1 MVTSKSHIVNK
12 QEVPVYNYKELRQIS
27 LIIHSK

>member
-1 MVTSKSHIVNK
+1 MFTSKSQFVNK
-12 QEVPVYNYKELRQIS
+12 QEVPVYNYKELRKIS